1 MQFVCASIA
10 GWIGLRRKKKCMRH
24 RSASAVRP
32 LGAVIGNVPVFRR
45 SKPLGNKPPGALYPS
60 SPPKNRTRAP
70 RDTALLPAIGKLCRL
85 GGGIMK
91 RSLAIAMYMLT
102 LPAAAQSAYKCSDA
116 KLGTVYQSTPCAD
129 GAEQKRWTKQAVPAP
144 TATAAQAGPQ
154 TASTTARSQTWA
166 YA

>member
-1 MQFVCASIA
+1 
-10 GWIGLRRKKKCMRH
+10 
-24 RSASAVRP
+24 
-32 LGAVIGNVPVFRR
+32 
-45 SKPLGNKPPGALYPS
+45 
-60 SPPKNRTRAP
+60 
-70 RDTALLPAIGKLCRL
+70 
-85 GGGIMK
+85 MK